1 MLSAQQV
8 ADAKA
13 AAIAAGFENPGPATI
28 AFYAFAPGAD
38 AAAVVAALQAIAPAV
53 DPATVTSDVTAL
65 GTEAQSNTASGQ
77 LVSTLQQIGN
87 VLVPI
92 VKTAVGI

>member
-13 AAIAAGFENPGPATI
+13 AAVAAGFDNPGPATI
-28 AFYAFAPGAD
+28 AFYAFAPGVD

-53 DPATVTSDVTAL
+53 DAATVTSDVAAL
-65 GTEAQSNTASGQ
+65 DTEAKANTTSAQ
-77 LVSTLQQIGN
+77 VVSTLQQIGG

-92 VKTAVGI
+92 VKTAVGV